1 MSFSSLEQ
9 FYNNYRIKNEQQPNE
24 TTLNRPSMRLKR
36 EVRELKSVL
45 DIITGTEIETWTAAR
60 FYEKD
65 EYVNFNGLP
74 YISLSDDNID
84 KEPVSHE
91 DYWKLVDLPII
102 NQPKY
107 LNAVDEYS
115 TNGTDYIFEVS
126 HSLVSEPLVFI
137 DGILQGSDTFTYSS
151 RYVTFNNTPS
161 AGHKITILYGYQ
173 YINSFELP
181 KREFTASQ
189 DQVIFHVPFTLN
201 NPCVFVNGVLMPR
214 NLYKFSANLI
224 EMNFYL
230 NEGDIVTISNG
241 VTMGYETY
249 SKDEMDEKFTH
260 FLTTDN
266 AYTKSEMNVLLA
278 NKLEIADAEYN
289 YAKYENVYR
298 KEETQ
303 ELLANLDESL
313 KEEIQKNIADLVH
326 KGSSLADYGILD
338 AYTKDETPDIV
349 NSLLTASLNSGE
361 LKNALDLK
369 ANVATSIAG
378 YGIKDAY
385 TSAEIDGLLN
395 KKVDSDQFTANNIYN
410 LISDNF
416 SNFLRNNAFE
426 EQVGGI
432 DFITSDYDEDD
443 KTSVAVNTPDVLNK
457 DVPSIEIQTSKGTD
471 VDTSAHYRVHSDL
484 NTDDLVVKV
493 EGEFKGYWAFKM
505 SQIGVVD
512 YTKYNWFI
520 EVIPTMTGDNLD
532 FVPKGYGSTFT
543 FGSTKTTS
551 ASQSMYN
558 YGWLDAS
565 QSTVYLVSTCQC
577 DTTVK
582 ETYAHYVLTGYD
594 KRISQRRTFNQGD
607 ADISSILP
615 KSDVAY
621 QNEYAEEY
629 IKTSGSADVPSESS
643 NALNKLVTDTS
654 AVAQSYTAGGEN
666 YTSHLK
672 IYADTYKIQAS
683 STFTIW
689 VIGANIGDTLD
700 ITLPNGLS
708 SADTLS
714 NIPVDDTAAISFN
727 ITVSERVTTGV
738 KLTITAKSSNSDS
751 VECHFMAV

>member
-9 FYNNYRIKNEQQPNE
+9 FYQNYRIKNEQQPNE

-45 DIITGTEIETWTAAR
+45 DIITGTEIEEWTAAR

-65 EYVNFNGLP
+65 EYVQYRGLP

-84 KEPVSHE
+84 KDPLDHE
-91 DYWKLVDLPII
+91 DYWKLVDLPVIEH
-102 NQPKY
+102 PKY
-107 LNAVDEYS
+107 LNAVDEFS

-137 DGILQGSDTFTYSS
+137 DGILQSSDNFTYSS
-151 RYVTFNNTPS
+151 RYVTFNDAPS
-161 AGHKITILYGYQ
+161 SGHKLTILYGYQ

-201 NPCVFVNGVLMPR
+201 NPCVFVNGVLMPK
-214 NLYKFSANLI
+214 NLYQFSANLI

-249 SKDEMDEKFTH
+249 SKDEMDQKFTE
-260 FLTTDN
+260 FLTTEN
-266 AYTKSEMNVLLA
+266 AYTKDQMNILLA

-289 YAKYENVYR
+289 YAKYEYVYR

-303 ELLANLDESL
+303 ELLDNLDKSL
-313 KEEIQKNIADLVH
+313 KDEIQKNIADLAH

-338 AYTKDETPDIV
+338 AYTKDETPEIV
-349 NSLLTASLNSGE
+349 NSLLTASINSGE
-361 LKNALDLK
+361 LHAVLALK
-369 ANVATSIAG
+369 ADVSKTLAG
-378 YGIKDAY
+378 YGISDAY
-385 TSAEIDGLLN
+385 TSAEVDGLLN

-410 LISDNF
+410 LIADNF
-416 SNFLRNNAFE
+416 DKYLLNNAFQ

-432 DFITSDYDEDD
+432 DFITQFYDEDD
-443 KTSVAVNTPDVLNK
+443 KTSVSVNTINNLNA
-457 DVPSIEIQTSKGTD
+457 DAPNIELQTSKLD
-471 VDTSAHYRVHSDL
+471 DTSSHFRMLSDL
-484 NTDDLVVKV
+484 NADDLVVKV

-505 SQIGVVD
+505 SQVGVVD

-551 ASQSMYN
+551 SSQSMYN
-558 YGWLDAS
+558 YGWFDEN

-577 DTTVK
+577 DTAVK

-607 ADISSILP
+607 ANISSILP
-615 KSDVAY
+615 KSDVVY

-629 IKTSGSADVPSESS
+629 IKTSGDADVPSEST
-643 NALNKLVTDTS
+643 NVFKKLDVDTET
-654 AVAQSYTAGGEN
+654 ARQHYTAGDAN

-672 IYADTYKIQAS
+672 MYADTYTVSAS
-683 STFTIW
+683 QTFTIW
-689 VIGANIGDTLD
+689 IIGANIGDVLS
-700 ITLPNGLS
+700 ITLPDGLTADHDVS
-708 SADTLS
+708 SVE
-714 NIPVDDTAAISFN
+714 IDDTGAISAN
-727 ITVSERVTTGV
+727 ITVGDSVATGAL
-738 KLTITAKSSNSDS
+738 LTVQAKTSNSKNI
-751 VECHFMAV
+751 ECYFKVK